1 MFFYKCLV
9 AGAVLCLL
17 EAATTVYRAGSPSS
31 SCTAMPKPLNR
42 SIKACWDNTK
52 KVEEVALA
60 KLDINQDKCVVI
72 KADESAQ
79 DMGRQL
85 WRTFQTI
92 RCYAIYRYGLFDS
105 KTINA
110 MDTALSEIVDAPEIC
125 IGNMEGV
132 VCRDL
137 DISDDGT
144 LYANIIQ
151 QLRLLQGLYIGTVEM
166 QF

>member
-1 MFFYKCLV
+1 M
-9 AGAVLCLL
+9 CLL
-17 EAATTVYRAGSPSS
+17 EAATTVYRVGSS

-52 KVEEVALA
+52 RVEEVALA
-60 KLDINQDKCVVI
+60 KLDVKTDECVLI
-72 KADESAQ
+72 KSDETLQ

-85 WRTFQTI
+85 WTTFQTI

-105 KTINA
+105 KSINA
-110 MDTALSEIVDAPEIC
+110 MDTALSEIVDAPEVC
-125 IGNMEGV
+125 VGNLDSV

-137 DISDDGT
+137 DISDDD
-144 LYANIIQ
+144 LLFSNIIQ
-151 QLRLLQGLYIGTVEM
+151 QLRLLQGLYIGTIDM